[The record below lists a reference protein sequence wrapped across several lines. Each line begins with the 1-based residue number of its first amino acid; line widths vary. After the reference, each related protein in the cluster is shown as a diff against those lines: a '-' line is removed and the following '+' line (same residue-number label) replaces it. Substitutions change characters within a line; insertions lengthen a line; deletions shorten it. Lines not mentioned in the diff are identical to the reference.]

1 MNNVDL
7 HQNSAGRAASR
18 AEIKPMEGW
27 LLNGLGK
34 DGKQFWNVAEEP
46 VQSGARV
53 EVALDEG
60 LCLPVPLGLSRDRAR
75 IRWAT
80 RGGQA

>member
-34 DGKQFWNVAEEP
+34 DGKQFWNVA
-46 VQSGARV
+46 
-53 EVALDEG
+53 
-60 LCLPVPLGLSRDRAR
+60 
-75 IRWAT
+75 
-80 RGGQA
+80 